1 MSATDH
7 TSDEKDERA
16 VTVADDDVVLE
27 VRDLSVTFPSDDGP
41 LPAVREVSYVL
52 RKGEALGIVGESG
65 SGKSV
70 TSMAIMGLLPRNA
83 VVEGSARVLGQEIIG
98 LSDAQI
104 SKVRGNRIAM
114 IFQDPLTS
122 LNPVY
127 TVGFQIAEAVQAHR
141 KVSKQAAAARA
152 LELLEIVGIPSPEQR
167 LKQYPHELSGGMR
180 QRVVIA
186 IAMAND
192 PDVIIAD
199 EPTTALDVTVQAQV
213 LAALNRAREETGAA
227 LVLITHDLGVV
238 AGQVDR
244 VGVMYGGRMVEMGPV
259 EEVFYRPRMPYA
271 LGLLGSLPRMDEE
284 RHERLTPIM
293 GTPPALRAMPPGCSF
308 APRCPM
314 ARALCHEQEPLLLA
328 TDENGNRVAAA
339 PSDPVA
345 HTAACHFSD
354 ELGENRPTDLF
365 RASAVDV
372 AEDGRSEEEAEAAI
386 HEAAAEL
393 KAAVE
398 ADAGADAGTG
408 AETGTDAEGSP
419 AAKARTEGSADGTG
433 GEAIVT
439 VTDLVKHFPIQSKG
453 LLKRTIGQVQAVSG
467 ISLELR
473 ERETLA
479 LVGESGCGKSTT
491 ARLILQLIRQTS
503 GEVHYMGQPLHKLSA
518 RQMRPLRRDLQLVF
532 QDPFASLDPRMTVAD
547 IIGEPMRIHGRRG
560 QDVRARVKDLL
571 ALVGLNAEHS
581 SRYPHEFSGGQR
593 QRIGIAR
600 ALALNPKVLILD
612 EPVSALDVSIQAG
625 VINLLEDLQEEL
637 GLSYLFVSHDL
648 SVVKHIADRVAV
660 MYLGKIVETG
670 TTEELFRAPAH
681 PYTQALISAIPL
693 PDPVKERTRERII
706 VTGDVPSPS
715 DPPSGCRF
723 RTRCPKFAGQL
734 SDAERVRCV
743 EEPPELLDR
752 GTGHRDACHYSQVV
766 ELI

>member
-1 MSATDH
+1 MT
-7 TSDEKDERA
+7 TEYTNEGNT
-16 VTVADDDVVLE
+16 VVADTDDVVLE
-27 VRDLSVTFPSDDGP
+27 VTDLSVTFPSEDGP
-41 LPAVREVSYVL
+41 LPAVREVSYRL
-52 RKGEALGIVGESG
+52 RRGEALGIVGESG

-83 VVEGSARVLGQEIIG
+83 KVEGSVRVLGQEILG
-98 LSDAQI
+98 LNDKQI
-104 SKVRGNRIAM
+104 SAVRGQKIAM

-127 TVGFQIAEAVQAHR
+127 TIGYQIAEAVHAHK
-141 KVSKQAAAARA
+141 KVSKKAALDRA

-213 LAALNRAREETGAA
+213 LDALQRARRETGAA

-244 VGVMYGGRMVEMGPV
+244 VGVMYAGRIVEKGTV

-271 LGLLGSLPRMDEE
+271 LGLLGSLPRLDGD
-284 RHERLTPIM
+284 RNDRLTPIL
-293 GTPPALRAMPPGCSF
+293 GTPPSLRDLPRGCGF

-314 ARALCHEQEPLLLA
+314 ARDLCHQEEPRLLLI
-328 TDENGNRVAAA
+328 ENGEERTGDGPRAE
-339 PSDPVA
+339 STDDPTA
-345 HTAACHFSD
+345 HSAACHFSEELVGVEAAD
-354 ELGENRPTDLF
+354 LFKATAVDTEGVGSVAEMEAAESLGAEAREEYLEELG
-365 RASAVDV
+365 
-372 AEDGRSEEEAEAAI
+372 AEPGREVSG
-386 HEAAAEL
+386 AAEPEIL
-393 KAAVE
+393 L
-398 ADAGADAGTG
+398 
-408 AETGTDAEGSP
+408 
-419 AAKARTEGSADGTG
+419 SA
-433 GEAIVT
+433 
-439 VTDLVKHFPIQSKG
+439 TDLVKHFPIRSKG
-453 LLKRTIGQVQAVSG
+453 LLRRKIGDVQAVSG
-467 ISLELR
+467 ISLDLR

-491 ARLILQLIRQTS
+491 ARLLLNLIKLTS
-503 GEVHYMGQPLHKLSA
+503 GEISYMGQPLHGLSD
-518 RQMRPLRRDLQLVF
+518 RQMRPLRKDLQLVF

-547 IIGEPMRIHGRRG
+547 IIAEPMRIHGSGHR
-560 QDVRARVKDLL
+560 DARQRVAELL
-571 ALVGLNAEHS
+571 ELVGLNPEHG

-593 QRIGIAR
+593 QRIGVAR
-600 ALALNPKVLILD
+600 ALSLNPRVLVLD

-625 VINLLEDLQEEL
+625 VINLLEDLQDEL

-660 MYLGKIVETG
+660 MYLGKMVETA
-670 TTEELFRAPAH
+670 TTDQLFTAPAH

-693 PDPVKERTRERII
+693 PDPIKERTRE
-706 VTGDVPSPS
+706 
-715 DPPSGCRF
+715 
-723 RTRCPKFAGQL
+723 
-734 SDAERVRCV
+734 
-743 EEPPELLDR
+743 
-752 GTGHRDACHYSQVV
+752 
-766 ELI
+766 

>member
-1 MSATDH
+1 MSTTDH

-16 VTVADDDVVLE
+16 VTVAHDDVVLE
-27 VRDLSVTFPSDDGP
+27 VRDLSVTFPSEDGP
-41 LPAVREVSYVL
+41 LHAVRDVSYVV
-52 RKGEALGIVGESG
+52 RRGEALGIVGESG

-70 TSMAIMGLLPRNA
+70 TSMAIMGLLPPNA
-83 VVEGSARVLGQEIIG
+83 KVSGSASVLGEEIVG
-98 LSDAQI
+98 LTDAQI

-127 TVGFQIAEAVQAHR
+127 TVGYQIAEAVLAHR
-141 KVSKQAAAARA
+141 KVTKQAAMDRA
-152 LELLEIVGIPSPEQR
+152 LELLEIVGIPSPQQR

-186 IAMAND
+186 IAMANE

-213 LAALNRAREETGAA
+213 LEALDRARQETGAA

-238 AGQVDR
+238 AGQVER

-271 LGLLGSLPRMDEE
+271 LGLLGSLPRMDED
-284 RHERLTPIM
+284 RSDRLTPIM
-293 GTPPALRAMPPGCSF
+293 GTPPALLAMPKGCAFS
-308 APRCPM
+308 PRCPM
-314 ARALCHEQEPLLLA
+314 AKEICHQEEPLLLA
-328 TDENGNRVAAA
+328 TDEHGGRV
-339 PSDPVA
+339 PVPVGDTTA

-354 ELGENRPTDLF
+354 ELGESAPDDLF
-365 RASAVDV
+365 RTSGPQETEGD
-372 AEDGRSEEEAEAAI
+372 EPP
-386 HEAAAEL
+386 AAAPKER
-393 KAAVE
+393 
-398 ADAGADAGTG
+398 G
-408 AETGTDAEGSP
+408 
-419 AAKARTEGSADGTG
+419 G
-433 GEAIVT
+433 GEAIVS
-439 VTDLVKHFPIQSKG
+439 VTNLVKNFPIHSKG
-453 LLKRTIGQVQAVSG
+453 LLRRRIGEVQAVSG
-467 ISLELR
+467 ISLDLR

-491 ARLILQLIRQTS
+491 ARLILQLIKQSS
-503 GEVHYMGQPLHKLSA
+503 GEVHYMGKPLHTLSA

-547 IIGEPMRIHGRRG
+547 IIAEPMRIHGQRG
-560 QDVRARVKDLL
+560 TDARKRVKDLL
-571 ALVGLNAEHS
+571 SLVGLNAEHS

-593 QRIGIAR
+593 QRIGVAR

-648 SVVKHIADRVAV
+648 SVVRHIADRVAV

-670 TTEELFRAPAH
+670 TTEQMFRSPAH
-681 PYTQALISAIPL
+681 PYTQALISAIPF

-734 SDAERVRCV
+734 SEAERVRCV
-743 EEPPELLDR
+743 EEPPELMDR
-752 GTGHRDACHYSQVV
+752 GTGHPDACHYSQVV

>member
-1 MSATDH
+1 MTTTDATN
-7 TSDEKDERA
+7 SEKEAREATVER
-16 VTVADDDVVLE
+16 DDVVLE
-27 VRDLSVTFPSDDGP
+27 VNDLGVTFQSDDGP
-41 LPAVREVSYVL
+41 LRAVREVSYVL
-52 RKGEALGIVGESG
+52 RAGEALGIVGESG

-83 VVEGSARVLGQEIIG
+83 RVTGSARVLGQEVVG
-98 LSDAQI
+98 LTDAQI
-104 SKVRGNRIAM
+104 SKVRGERIAM

-127 TVGFQIAEAVQAHR
+127 TVGYQISEAVLAHR
-141 KVSKQAAAARA
+141 NVSRAKAMARA
-152 LELLEIVGIPSPEQR
+152 LELLELVGIPHPEQR

-186 IAMAND
+186 IAMANE

-213 LAALNRAREETGAA
+213 LEALNAARRETGAA

-238 AGQVDR
+238 AGNVDR
-244 VGVMYGGRMVEMGPV
+244 VAVMYGGRIVESGPV

-271 LGLLGSLPRMDEE
+271 LGLLGSLPRLDAD
-284 RHERLTPIM
+284 RRERLTPIT
-293 GTPPALRAMPPGCSF
+293 GTPPSLNAMPPGCSF

-314 ARALCHEQEPLLLA
+314 ARARCHEEEPLLLA
-328 TDENGNRVAAA
+328 LDERGDRVWVDVGDVAAH
-339 PSDPVA
+339 S
-345 HTAACHFSD
+345 AACHFSA
-354 ELGENRPTDLF
+354 ELGESTPADLF
-365 RASAVDV
+365 RAGV
-372 AEDGRSEEEAEAAI
+372 AAGSDTDGGSEREEPTGEEA
-386 HEAAAEL
+386 
-393 KAAVE
+393 
-398 ADAGADAGTG
+398 AGADSG
-408 AETGTDAEGSP
+408 ARG
-419 AAKARTEGSADGTG
+419 G
-433 GEAIVT
+433 GEPILT
-439 VTDLVKHFPIQSKG
+439 VTDLVKNFPIRSKG
-453 LLKRTIGQVQAVSG
+453 LLRRKIGEVQAVSG

-473 ERETLA
+473 EKETLA

-491 ARLILQLIRQTS
+491 ARLLLQLIRRTS
-503 GEVHYMGQPLHKLSA
+503 GEVHYMGQPLHTLTP
-518 RQMRPLRRDLQLVF
+518 RQMRPLRRDLQIVF

-547 IIGEPMRIHGRRG
+547 IIAEPLRIHREGNGRSR
-560 QDVRARVKDLL
+560 RRVGELL
-571 ALVGLNAEHS
+571 ELVGLNPEHA

-593 QRIGIAR
+593 QRIGVAR
-600 ALALNPKVLILD
+600 ALALNPRVLILD

-648 SVVKHIADRVAV
+648 SVVRHIADRVAV
-660 MYLGKIVETG
+660 MYLGRIVETG
-670 TTEELFRAPAH
+670 TTEQLFGSPAH

-706 VTGDVPSPS
+706 VTGDVPSPA

-723 RTRCPKFAGQL
+723 RTRCPKFANEL
-734 SDAERVRCV
+734 SAQEQARCV
-743 EEPPELLDR
+743 EEPPELEER
-752 GTGHRDACHYSQVV
+752 GAGHRDACHYSEVV

>member
-1 MSATDH
+1 MT
-7 TSDEKDERA
+7 TEYTNEGNT
-16 VTVADDDVVLE
+16 VVADTDDVVLE
-27 VRDLSVTFPSDDGP
+27 VTDLSVTFPSEDGP
-41 LPAVREVSYVL
+41 LPAVREVSYRL
-52 RKGEALGIVGESG
+52 RRGEALGIVGESG

-83 VVEGSARVLGQEIIG
+83 KVEGSVRVLGQEILG
-98 LSDAQI
+98 LNDKQI
-104 SKVRGNRIAM
+104 SAVRGQKIAM

-127 TVGFQIAEAVQAHR
+127 TIGYQIAEAVHAHK
-141 KVSKQAAAARA
+141 KVSKKAALDRA

-213 LAALNRAREETGAA
+213 LDALQRARKETGAA

-244 VGVMYGGRMVEMGPV
+244 VGVMYAGRIVEKGTV

-271 LGLLGSLPRMDEE
+271 LGLLGSLPRLDGD
-284 RHERLTPIM
+284 RSDRLTPIL
-293 GTPPALRAMPPGCSF
+293 GTPPSLRDLPAGCGF

-314 ARALCHEQEPLLLA
+314 ARDLCHQEEPRLLLV
-328 TDENGNRVAAA
+328 ENGGEAAGDA
-339 PSDPVA
+339 VRAESTDDPTA
-345 HTAACHFSD
+345 HSAACHFSE
-354 ELGENRPTDLF
+354 ELVGAEATDLF
-365 RASAVDV
+365 KATAVDTEGVGSV
-372 AEDGRSEEEAEAAI
+372 AEMEAAESLGAEAR
-386 HEAAAEL
+386 EEYL
-393 KAAVE
+393 E
-398 ADAGADAGTG
+398 GLG
-408 AETGTDAEGSP
+408 AESDREVSGTAEP
-419 AAKARTEGSADGTG
+419 EVLLSA
-433 GEAIVT
+433 
-439 VTDLVKHFPIQSKG
+439 TDLVKHFPIRSKG
-453 LLKRTIGQVQAVSG
+453 LLRRKIGDVQAVSG
-467 ISLELR
+467 ISLDLR

-491 ARLILQLIRQTS
+491 ARLLLNLIKLTS
-503 GEVHYMGQPLHKLSA
+503 GEISYMGQPLHGLSD
-518 RQMRPLRRDLQLVF
+518 RRMRPLRKDLQLVF

-547 IIGEPMRIHGRRG
+547 IIAEPMRIHGSGHR
-560 QDVRARVKDLL
+560 DARKRVAELL
-571 ALVGLNAEHS
+571 ELVGLNPEHG

-593 QRIGIAR
+593 QRIGVAR
-600 ALALNPKVLILD
+600 ALSLNPRVLVLD

-625 VINLLEDLQEEL
+625 VINLLEDLQDEL

-660 MYLGKIVETG
+660 MYLGKMVETA
-670 TTEELFRAPAH
+670 TTDQLFTAPAH

-693 PDPVKERTRERII
+693 PDPIKERTRERIT
-706 VTGDVPSPS
+706 VTGDIPSPAN
-715 DPPSGCRF
+715 PPSGCRF
-723 RTRCPKFAGQL
+723 RTRCPKFANEL
-734 SDAERVRCV
+734 SDAERTKCV
-743 EEPPELLDR
+743 EEPPELMDR
-752 GTGHRDACHYSQVV
+752 GTGHRDACHYSQVI